1 MRISKKQYNEIVAK
15 LELLEKTINK
25 GGGNPYHDELGRFAE
40 SPVKAFG
47 EYKADNNMVYGP
59 NADYKGGGGDH
70 DKENDRYRPFT
81 GAISL
86 ADNDIRT
93 TMTKE
98 QADATMQTMGALRKM
113 EKDAKKL
120 KGDEELVYAVRE
132 AIHTL
137 MGYTYTVGYRS
148 SHGSNPEPGE
158 WSNAS
163 WRTYRLDE
171 TTYELKALQA
181 IAKAAKTIQ
190 PLAKAATSAFNTMK
204 YIDKN
209 TKTTGPLH
217 VYSVSKKSGLTEREI
232 DNSLSNKA
240 DNLITKIDRITNG
253 GKGSGNFGHSG
264 RPGEVG
270 GSGTG
275 KGGHSKDAEKSESRS
290 WYDDGNFGTAPMVI
304 DEKDGKYKV
313 KSFGDEQATRGLLGS
328 DATLSE
334 VAGLAYDKSLKGEKA
349 TEKQQQ
355 VFQQITAI
363 RQLLQQKV
371 GEMGDAMS
379 FKDKKF
385 DFDDFDTTMSHVDE
399 YLSKARLG
407 TVGDKS
413 KVGET
418 LSKSLTRLSNV
429 SGVLKMIADPDMLK
443 KHDEA
448 QWYDIDE
455 QIKRRKN
462 SLGNKA
468 NNLIAKMEKIINGG
482 KGSGN
487 FGHSGRPG
495 KVGGSGKGDIV
506 SASRAQGL
514 EHIDGEHPGLV
525 SSPDSNLGVTPHDF
539 EEARDKA
546 IKRGGDIE
554 VKETDY
560 KTYRAGNKFY
570 DREFQSKREAES
582 FRDGYTYAKDATAF
596 TQVDYIRTKDEQGSL
611 RWDVMWKGT
620 DVGVGEKTSFKNP
633 LEAQRWTEGYNAF
646 IIAMESEVPSDK
658 WIKKK

>member
-240 DNLITKIDRITNG
+240 
-253 GKGSGNFGHSG
+253 
-264 RPGEVG
+264 
-270 GSGTG
+270 
-275 KGGHSKDAEKSESRS
+275 
-290 WYDDGNFGTAPMVI
+290 
-304 DEKDGKYKV
+304 
-313 KSFGDEQATRGLLGS
+313 
-328 DATLSE
+328 
-334 VAGLAYDKSLKGEKA
+334 
-349 TEKQQQ
+349 
-355 VFQQITAI
+355 
-363 RQLLQQKV
+363 
-371 GEMGDAMS
+371 
-379 FKDKKF
+379 
-385 DFDDFDTTMSHVDE
+385 
-399 YLSKARLG
+399 
-407 TVGDKS
+407 
-413 KVGET
+413 
-418 LSKSLTRLSNV
+418 
-429 SGVLKMIADPDMLK
+429 
-443 KHDEA
+443 
-448 QWYDIDE
+448 
-455 QIKRRKN
+455 
-462 SLGNKA
+462 